1 MEPPSAAYKNSSL
14 LRSISRVFAKIAPV
28 VSVFVLFS
36 LLPGSLWA
44 DEAAVN
50 EQLATPPEPGV
61 LLIQVAIILLGLL
74 FSALFSGSE
83 VAFFSQENSTRFNDK
98 DQRLDAAERRIK
110 TMLDSPRR
118 LLATIL
124 IGNTFANIITA
135 VFAAVVTGKLVAFI
149 GMPKA
154 VVFALEVIVITF
166 AIVTFTEI
174 TPKVLALKN
183 TYSISRRLSGVLYLF
198 FMLLRPFATAI
209 ANSTAKIERGIPQ
222 GQEHITSDDIK
233 TIAEVGERQGTL
245 REDEREIIENVI
257 EFGHTTV
264 KEIMT
269 SRVNMVAIAS
279 DASLEDV
286 LGLIRHKSISR
297 FPLYE
302 NDLDNIIGIIHAKDI
317 LPYLLQ
323 ELENPAI
330 NWQTNARRALFIPV
344 SKKIDDLLKDFQREK
359 THVAIVVDE
368 YGGTEGLITLDD
380 VLEEIIGEFHDE
392 QGPSEQAFSIT
403 PEGDYIFDA
412 KIDLDDVAEVLER
425 ELTTEED
432 EFETLGGLIFDLTE
446 RIPDKGDKVRFRDL
460 ELTVLEIEHNR
471 LDKIMIHI
479 VPPENQSQ
487 PEEDED
493 KDESGSDA
501 RSDTSSGKTSGA
513 D

>member
-1 MEPPSAAYKNSSL
+1 MP
-14 LRSISRVFAKIAPV
+14 
-28 VSVFVLFS
+28 VFVLF
-36 LLPGSLWA
+36 LFFPGFSWA
-44 DEAAVN
+44 QRASEN
-50 EQLATPPEPGV
+50 EQLSDGVVPPEPDILLFQVGV
-61 LLIQVAIILLGLL
+61 ILLGLI

-110 TMLDSPRR
+110 IMLESPRR

-135 VFAAVVTGKLVAFI
+135 VFAAVVTGKLVAVI
-149 GMPKA
+149 GLPKA
-154 VVFALEVIVITF
+154 VVFGLEVVVITF
-166 AIVTFTEI
+166 VIVTLTEI
-174 TPKVLALKN
+174 TPKVLALKS
-183 TYSISRRLSGVLYLF
+183 TFRTSRRISGVVYIF
-198 FMLLRPFATAI
+198 FILLRPFALAI
-209 ANSTAKIERGIPQ
+209 ANSTAKIESGIPQ

-286 LGLIRHKSISR
+286 LRLIRNKSISR

-323 ELENPAI
+323 EMENPAI
-330 NWQTNARRALFIPV
+330 NWQTNARRALFIPI

-392 QGPSEQAFSIT
+392 QGVSEQAFTMT

-425 ELTTEED
+425 DLTTEED

-446 RIPDKGDKVRFRDL
+446 RIPDKGDKVRFKDL
-460 ELTVLEIEHNR
+460 ELTVLEIEQNR
-471 LDKIMIHI
+471 LEKIMIHV
-479 VPPENQSQ
+479 VPPGSAGQDN
-487 PEEDED
+487 EEDAD
-493 KDESGSDA
+493 ADSDA
-501 RSDTSSGKTSGA
+501 GA
-513 D
+513 DKHSGRNKKAD

>member
-1 MEPPSAAYKNSSL
+1 M
-14 LRSISRVFAKIAPV
+14 VFC
-28 VSVFVLFS
+28 
-36 LLPGSLWA
+36 
-44 DEAAVN
+44 
-50 EQLATPPEPGV
+50 GV
-61 LLIQVAIILLGLL
+61 LLPAGLAVAEPAGQALETAETGVILLQTGVILLGLL
-74 FSALFSGSE
+74 FSAFFSGCE
-83 VAFFSQENSTRFNDK
+83 VAFFSQENATRFNDK
-98 DQRLDAAERRIK
+98 DQKLDAVERRIK
-110 TMLDSPRR
+110 YMLESPQR

-124 IGNTFANIITA
+124 IGNTFANIIAA

-149 GMPKA
+149 GLPKA
-154 VVFALEVIVITF
+154 VIFALEVVVITF
-166 AIVTFTEI
+166 AIVTLTEI
-174 TPKVLALKN
+174 TPKVLALKD
-183 TYSISRRLSGVLYLF
+183 THAISRRLSSLLYAF
-198 FMLLRPFATAI
+198 FILLRPFAVTI
-209 ANSTAKIERGIPQ
+209 AHSTTKLERGIPQ
-222 GQEHITSDDIK
+222 GQEQITSDDIK

-257 EFGHTTV
+257 DFGSTTV

-269 SRVNMVAIAS
+269 SRVNIVAIAS
-279 DASLEDV
+279 DATLEDV
-286 LGLIRHKSISR
+286 LGLIRQKSISR

-359 THVAIVVDE
+359 THLAIVVDE

-392 QGPSEQAFSIT
+392 QGATEQAFSMT

-425 ELTTEED
+425 DLTTEDD

-446 RIPDKGDKVRFRDL
+446 RIPDKGDKVRFKDL
-460 ELTVLEIEHNR
+460 ELTVMEIEHNR

-479 VPPENQSQ
+479 LPPDSQ
-487 PEEDED
+487 EQDSPGDED
-493 KDESGSDA
+493 AESDA
-501 RSDTSSGKTSGA
+501 GATPPSKRRNASD
-513 D
+513 

>member
-1 MEPPSAAYKNSSL
+1 MPFAL
-14 LRSISRVFAKIAPV
+14 LMMLLWLLMPDAVRASEQAPED
-28 VSVFVLFS
+28 LM
-36 LLPGSLWA
+36 
-44 DEAAVN
+44 
-50 EQLATPPEPGV
+50 TPETGII
-61 LLIQVAIILLGLL
+61 LIQIGIILLGLL

-98 DQRLDAAERRIK
+98 DQKLDAVERRIK
-110 TMLDSPRR
+110 LMLESPRR

-124 IGNTFANIITA
+124 IGNTFANIIAA

-149 GMPKA
+149 GLPTA
-154 VVFALEVIVITF
+154 VVFALEVVIITF
-166 AIVTFTEI
+166 AIVTLTEI
-174 TPKVLALKN
+174 TPKVLALKD
-183 TYSISRRLSGVLYLF
+183 TYAVSRRLSGLLYAF
-198 FMLLRPFATAI
+198 FVILRPFATAI
-209 ANSTAKIERGIPQ
+209 AHSTAKIERGIPQ
-222 GQEHITSDDIK
+222 GQEQITSDDIK

-257 EFGHTTV
+257 DFGNTTV

-269 SRVNMVAIAS
+269 SRVNIVAIAS
-279 DASLEDV
+279 DATLEDV

-323 ELENPAI
+323 ETENPAI

-359 THVAIVVDE
+359 THLAIVVDE

-392 QGPSEQAFSIT
+392 QGIGEQAFTMT
-403 PEGDYIFDA
+403 PDGDYIFDA
-412 KIDLDDVAEVLER
+412 KIDLDDVAEILER
-425 ELTTEED
+425 ELTTEDD

-446 RIPDKGDKVRFRDL
+446 RIPDKGDKVRFKDL
-460 ELTVLEIEHNR
+460 ELTVLEIEQNR

-479 VPPENQSQ
+479 VPPLSPGQ
-487 PEEDED
+487 PDQEQDD
-493 KDESGSDA
+493 SDSDA
-501 RSDTSSGKTSGA
+501 TSDADARTDKTSGA